1 MADVEENDISEK
13 IFENEISINE
23 LIEYVVDE
31 IFPKFPEF
39 CDLFESN
46 DEIKEILKKRVV
58 SIERRK
64 TNYKDRVLNN
74 SPAEYSV
81 GSNKIIFYADEPIT
95 IDNIKNSNK
104 WKNIFAHEFIHAAT
118 DKTKSSRYYEVG
130 CSSSGKKNKFIIFKE
145 LVLSLIFLPG
155 KNMMKKIR
163 GLFVKLKYMSSYNLG
178 DALNEGLTAWIT
190 DKMVPYVKNDTEAY
204 PWEKNFI
211 DSIEEVLGTEET
223 LDLIRCDY
231 KKIAKKFNIS
241 KLDSISLI
249 RYMDITSCIANEVD
263 NNDKKEKDIEEYK
276 KNVQMYYTFGGMAQK
291 FFIERVFIP
300 KSYEKTA
307 SSISHGNTSVYDLI
321 NLYNIMQKYKN
332 YICIEDFS
340 VEDMLGS
347 YSYKTFYEETFDN
360 FESYIKNV
368 LIAFSNHVDVSNWTD
383 EEIFNIKRIYDYM
396 FKKVQEKSEINTEFY
411 KFITD
416 KAKKIGI
423 QQNLMVAMNKSV
435 IFVPGSPAMNGIS
448 FKDLAGSIIKKNNI
462 STSDVTLSRRERRAI
477 ERENRKKEKAQRQNG
492 KNQNK

>member
-1 MADVEENDISEK
+1 MADVEKNDISEE

-23 LIEYVVDE
+23 LIEYIVDE
-31 IFPKFPEF
+31 IFSKFPEF
-39 CDLFESN
+39 CALFESN
-46 DEIKEILKKRVV
+46 DEMKNILKKRVA

-64 TNYKDRVLNN
+64 TSYKDRVLNN
-74 SPAEYSV
+74 SLAEYRA

-104 WKNIFAHEFIHAAT
+104 WKNIFTHEFVHAVT
-118 DKTKSSRYYEVG
+118 DKTKSGKYYEVG
-130 CSSSGKKNKFIIFKE
+130 CSSSGKKNKLIIFKE

-155 KNMMKKIR
+155 KNIINKIKR
-163 GLFVKLKYMSSYNLG
+163 MIVKLRYMSSYNIG
-178 DALNEGLTAWIT
+178 DALNEGLTTWIT
-190 DKMVPYVKNDTEAY
+190 DKMIPYAKNDTEPY

-211 DSIEEVLGTEET
+211 DSIEEALGTEET

-241 KLDSISLI
+241 KIDSISLI

-300 KSYEKTA
+300 KSYEKIA
-307 SSISHGNTSVYDLI
+307 SSIIHGKTSVYDLI

-340 VEDMLGS
+340 VEDMLDS
-347 YSYKTFYEETFDN
+347 YSYKTFYEETFDK

-368 LIAFSNHVDVSNWTD
+368 LIVFSNHVDVSNWTD
-383 EEIFNIKRIYDYM
+383 EDIFNLKRLYDYM
-396 FKKVQEKSEINTEFY
+396 FKNVQEKSEINTEFY

-416 KAKKIGI
+416 KAKKVEM
-423 QQNLMVAMNKSV
+423 QQNVMAAMNKSV
-435 IFVPGSPAMNGIS
+435 VFVPGSPAMNGIS
-448 FKDLAGSIIKKNNI
+448 FKDLAGSVIKKNSI
-462 STSDVTLSRRERRAI
+462 SASDVTLSRRERRAI

-492 KNQNK
+492 NSKNK